1 VKTEGE
7 CQYFGQYDSISA
19 SWDAICHSARYF
31 LPFKSAGTQ
40 RNDLPPEEGEVFYY
54 FDMAQDDWT
63 SKTYDP
69 AVDPPG
75 DGETH
80 EGFDTITDAGCAKN
94 VLTVGAVSDAVLTG
108 KRSLDAAEMAAF
120 SGWGPTDDGRIKPDL
135 VANGVGVYST
145 SSDSDDSYSTRT
157 GTSSA
162 SANACGSAVLLV
174 EQFRKLFPGLAMR
187 ASTLKGL
194 LIHTADDLGNPGPDY
209 VFGWGLMNTRAAAD
223 HLRLYAQ
230 SPQSP
235 IWWKAPDSTPRRNV
249 RVGDGTSIL
258 RHCADGS
265 PRSAV
270 ALTSPVLIHPEPA
283 RKARNQRFLLS
294 STSAPAHPRPGVNR
308 GQWEQVRIASRLR
321 KTLHGGRRPTF
332 KTARRR
338 NTLSDLG
345 NSSTQKTF
353 KQVGSF
359 IDRLERSW
367 KRGGGAGRKKRARS
381 WERNPTSQRLER
393 LLLRADVGR
402 LGAFASLSGH
412 KFHLLAFLKCPETFG
427 DDVGV
432 MDEQIF
438 PTTVGR
444 NKTIPFLL
452 VEPLD
457 CTGAQ
462 ITYSPGSDLLRAL
475 FFSPE
480 RLNAFRG
487 YGFRHIPTH

>member
-1 VKTEGE
+1 VDLSGYEGPHWVGVKTEDE

-94 VLTVGAVSDAVLTG
+94 VLTVGAVADAVLAG
-108 KRSLDAAEMAAF
+108 KRSLDMAEMAAF

-162 SANACGSAVLLV
+162 AANACGSAALLV

-235 IWWKAPDSTPRRNV
+235 YVVESRLTATRSQETFEVVW
-249 RVGDGTSIL
+249 DGNHPIRATLCWTDPASE
-258 RHCADGS
+258 A
-265 PRSAV
+265 RS
-270 ALTSPVLIHPEPA
+270 LLNDPTPVLIHDLNLRVEA
-283 RKARNQRFLLS
+283 QG
-294 STSAPAHPRPGVNR
+294 TSASLPYALDPAHPAAPATPGVNR
-308 GQWEQVRIASRLR
+308 VDNVEQVQIASPVSENVYTVVVECPDLQSTG
-321 KTLHGGRRPTF
+321 KTQEYALLISGIRP
-332 KTARRR
+332 
-338 NTLSDLG
+338 
-345 NSSTQKTF
+345 TQKTF
-353 KQVGSF
+353 K
-359 IDRLERSW
+359 
-367 KRGGGAGRKKRARS
+367 
-381 WERNPTSQRLER
+381 T
-393 LLLRADVGR
+393 
-402 LGAFASLSGH
+402 
-412 KFHLLAFLKCPETFG
+412 
-427 DDVGV
+427 GV
-432 MDEQIF
+432 WVI
-438 PTTVGR
+438 
-444 NKTIPFLL
+444 
-452 VEPLD
+452 
-457 CTGAQ
+457 
-462 ITYSPGSDLLRAL
+462 
-475 FFSPE
+475 
-480 RLNAFRG
+480 
-487 YGFRHIPTH
+487 H